1 MAITNLRN
9 VEVTRLNRSGHGFGV
24 KESNESNGKTY
35 TTYWTVWAKED
46 AGLRVGDLVNVS
58 GFLSTKVGDPKQ
70 GGDGV
75 ERRYVE
81 HSLNS
86 PRIERV
92 GSAPQNAQQPAS
104 APNAAPQPQWDP
116 QGGNGT
122 RAGAQGS
129 WATANAIADADLP
142 F

>member
-1 MAITNLRN
+1 MAITNLKN

-24 KESNESNGKTY
+24 KEQNESNGKTY

-46 AGLRVGDLVNVS
+46 AGLSVGDLVNVS

-70 GGDGV
+70 GNDGV

-92 GSAPQNAQQPAS
+92 GSAPQQAQQPVS
-104 APNAAPQPQWDP
+104 APNTAPQPQWDT
-116 QGGNGT
+116 QATN
-122 RAGAQGS
+122 GAQAGS
-129 WATANAIADADLP
+129 WQTADAIADADLP

>member
-1 MAITNLRN
+1 MAITNLKN
-9 VEVTRLNRSGHGFGV
+9 VEVTRLNRSGYGFGV
-24 KESNESNGKTY
+24 KEQNESNGKTY

-46 AGLRVGDLVNVS
+46 AGLSVGDLVNVS

-70 GGDGV
+70 GNDGV

-92 GSAPQNAQQPAS
+92 GSAPQQPQQPIS
-104 APNAAPQPQWDP
+104 APNTAPQPQWDMP
-116 QGGNGT
+116 PANV
-122 RAGAQGS
+122 AQTGS
-129 WATANAIADADLP
+129 WVTAEKIADAEVP
-142 F
+142 W

>member
-1 MAITNLRN
+1 MAITNLKN
-9 VEVTRLNRSGHGFGV
+9 VEVTRLNRSGFGFGV
-24 KESNESNGKTY
+24 KESNEANGKTY

-46 AGLRVGDLVNVS
+46 AGLLVGDMVNVS

-70 GGDGV
+70 GNDGQ

-92 GSAPQNAQQPAS
+92 GSQSAS
-104 APNAAPQPQWDP
+104 YAPNNTPVGNQTQNV
-116 QGGNGT
+116 GNGAQ
-122 RAGAQGS
+122 AGAQSARDGGGDYGDP
-129 WATANAIADADLP
+129 TP